1 MILIGVILL
10 TDPWTQIRLGT
21 SVFNATGTLKSW
33 SVVDRLHTITC
44 PTLVV
49 NGTEEGA
56 QDFVIAPF
64 LERIPKVKW
73 VKFVKSHGPFFEDKE
88 NYFQAIGNFLLA

>member
-1 MILIGVILL
+1 MMLVEPR
-10 TDPWTQIRLGT
+10 TRIRLGT
-21 SVFNATGTLKSW
+21 SEFNTTGTLKTW
-33 SVVDRLHTITC
+33 SVIDRLHTITC

-64 LERIPKVKW
+64 LEKIPKVKW
-73 VKFVKSHGPFFEDKE
+73 VKFAKSHCPFWEDKE
-88 NYFQAIGNFLLA
+88 YYFDTVGNFLLA

>member
-1 MILIGVILL
+1 MVP
-10 TDPWTQIRLGT
+10 TDAIFLADSRTQIRFGT
-21 SVFNATGTLKSW
+21 SEFNTTGTLKSW
-33 SVVDRLHTITC
+33 SVIDRLHTIIC
-44 PTLVV
+44 PTLVA

-73 VKFVKSHGPFFEDKE
+73 VKFAKSHCPFVEDKE
-88 NYFQAIGNFLLA
+88 YYFETIGKFLLA

>member
-1 MILIGVILL
+1 MLTIGLQ
-10 TDPWTQIRLGT
+10 TRFGT
-21 SVFNATGTLKSW
+21 SEFNMTGTLNSW

-73 VKFVKSHGPFFEDKE
+73 VKFAKSHCPFFEDKE
-88 NYFQAIGNFLLA
+88 YYFRTVGGFLLA